1 MLYTIVVYENISIFM
16 AKSYIS
22 LFDLIDFDRFDTF
35 YKTKYAYM
43 AATVIST
50 DKTTYHHVSVSEDVE

>member
-1 MLYTIVVYENISIFM
+1 M